1 MNIISCINQKG
12 GVGKSSSSISIAFG
26 VARELPHK
34 KVILVDLDS
43 QCNTTQALNIN
54 FDNVNYTIHDVL
66 IKGVDIKKA
75 IYQVK
80 DNLYIL
86 PGSPNMAHCD
96 IELTDVGKEYKLKE
110 CLQSLEG
117 LIDYVIIDNPPAL
130 NTISINSMTAANYIL
145 IPCQADVF
153 SLDAIIKLNDTI
165 NTIRTY
171 TNKNLKILGV
181 LLTRYS
187 KRSVLTRQMRDVI
200 KETAENIGAKLYDTE
215 IVESVVMRESNAVKQ
230 DIFTYA
236 PKSKVAQCYLKIV
249 KDIISEINK
258 GE

>member
-1 MNIISCINQKG
+1 MMNIISCINQKG

-26 VARELPHK
+26 VARELPLK

-66 IKGVDIKKA
+66 IKGVNIKDA
-75 IYQVK
+75 LYQLT
-80 DNLYIL
+80 DNVYVVC
-86 PGSPNMAHCD
+86 GSPNMAHCD
-96 IELTDVGKEYKLKE
+96 MELTEVGKEYKLKE

-117 LIDYVIIDNPPAL
+117 FADYLILDNPPAL
-130 NTISINSMTAANYIL
+130 NTITINSMTASNYVL

-153 SLDAIIKLNDTI
+153 SLDAMTKLNDTI

-171 TNKNLKILGV
+171 TNPGLKILGV

-187 KRSVLTRQMRDVI
+187 KRSVLTRQIQEVI
-200 KETAENIGAKLYDTE
+200 DETAKAMGTKVYGTIREAIALK
-215 IVESVVMRESNAVKQ
+215 ESQAVKQ
-230 DIFTYA
+230 DIFTYN
-236 PKSKVAQCYLKIV
+236 SRCGVAKDYMQIV
-249 KDIISEINK
+249 KEVINEIEK
-258 GE
+258 R